1 MQEKV
6 SQLAGYINQ
15 ADVTVFYGGA
25 GVSTESGI
33 PDYRGRFGLWTQMKE
48 NNKNPQYFAHVKRML
63 EDPEAF
69 FTARNTSGPIPQP
82 NATHKIL
89 ANLEAN
95 KKDIRVITQNVDG
108 LHQQAG
114 HRYVDELHGEHRH
127 WHCMTCQREYFRA
140 EVVRDEKNV
149 PRCHVCQG
157 IVRPNVVYFGEN
169 APKDVVRRASYSL
182 TQADLLIIAGT
193 SLTTPLAKRLIH
205 QFNGQHI
212 VVINYE
218 LLDISPL
225 QVDLYINQPVG
236 EVFTQTAP
244 YLNNFTA
251 IGKIS

>member
-1 MQEKV
+1 MK
-6 SQLAGYINQ
+6 SKILQLADYINQ
-15 ADVTVFYGGA
+15 AKVIVFYGGA

-33 PDYRGRFGLWTQMKE
+33 PDYRGRFGLWTKLAE
-48 NNKNPQYFAHVKRML
+48 NDKNPQYFAHVKRMI

-69 FTARNTSGPIPQP
+69 FAARKTTGPIPEP

-89 ANLEAN
+89 ANLEMN
-95 KKDIRVITQNVDG
+95 KKDLRVITQNVDG

-127 WHCMTCQREYFRA
+127 WHCMTCQRTYLRA

-149 PRCHVCQG
+149 PRCYVCVG

-182 TQADLLIIAGT
+182 SQADLLIIAGT

-205 QFNGQHI
+205 EFTGKHI
-212 VVINYE
+212 IVINYE
-218 LLDISPL
+218 PLDISPL
-225 QVDLYINQPVG
+225 KVDLYIDQPIA
-236 EVFTQTAP
+236 EVFTLAASHLENYKP
-244 YLNNFTA
+244 VRRV
-251 IGKIS
+251 